1 MAEVYRR
8 NGSSQFVT
16 GTQRS
21 VLQLKSF
28 VITVLEDDGS
38 TAIDLQTQDGY
49 NGVTASAAFGAA
61 PYANQL
67 VESIVREVQPLMYNV
82 PSANAGKIHIVV
94 DGHAVDAATLQ
105 ARIRALGEASSTQR
119 NFTSQDG
126 DGTTTTID
134 IGGTTVVEGSIT
146 VA

>member
-1 MAEVYRR
+1 MAEFTRV
-8 NGSSQFVT
+8 NGQSQYAT

-21 VLQLKSF
+21 VAQLATF

-49 NGVTASAAFGAA
+49 NSVTGE
-61 PYANQL
+61 PHANQL
-67 VESIVREVQPLMYNV
+67 VEAIIREVQPLMYNV

-94 DGHAVDAATLQ
+94 DGHAVDATSLQ
-105 ARIRALGEASSTQR
+105 ARIRALGAVSSNQR
-119 NFTSQDG
+119 NFTSPDG

-134 IGGTTVVEGSIT
+134 IGGTTVVAGSIT

>member
-1 MAEVYRR
+1 MATVTRV
-8 NGSSQFVT
+8 NGQTQFAT

-21 VLQLKSF
+21 VAQLDSY

-49 NGVTASAAFGAA
+49 NAVTGE
-61 PYANQL
+61 PHANQL
-67 VESIVREVQPLMYNV
+67 VEAIIREVQPLMYNV
-82 PSANAGKIHIVV
+82 PSANAGKIHVVV
-94 DGHAVDAATLQ
+94 DGHAVDVDTLQ
-105 ARIRALGEASSTQR
+105 ARIRNLGAANGNQR
-119 NFTSQDG
+119 NFVSPDG

-134 IGGTTVVEGSIT
+134 IGGTTVATGSIT